1 MSYLEL
7 FEFRNTPK
15 PTDEDLLQKW
25 NEMKEQY
32 ELTLFR
38 MERDVLLKESDVY
51 ILPDFPHKTP
61 EIKEAR
67 ILYRQALRDST
78 SDRILPTIPT

>member
-1 MSYLEL
+1 MFEL
-7 FEFRNTPK
+7 SNTPK

-38 MERDVLLKESDVY
+38 MERDVLLKESDAY
-51 ILPDFPHKTP
+51 ILPDFPHKTH
-61 EIKEAR
+61 EIKGAR

>member
-7 FEFRNTPK
+7 SEFRNTPK

-32 ELTLFR
+32 ELNLFR
-38 MERDVLLKESDVY
+38 MKRDELLKESDIYVLNDY
-51 ILPDFPHKTP
+51 PHKTP
-61 EIKEAR
+61 EIKKAW
-67 ILYRQALRDST
+67 IIYRLALKDAT
-78 SDRILPTIPT
+78 IDKILPEKPL

>member
-15 PTDEDLLQKW
+15 PTDEDLLPKW

-51 ILPDFPHKTP
+51 VLPDFPLKTP

-67 ILYRQALRDST
+67 MLHRQPLRDST
-78 SDRILPTIPT
+78 SDRILPNVPN